1 MSGCTFARR
10 SALSV
15 FAPVRSRALPEQ
27 PAIHLVLECHP
38 AAWNALGFSQS
49 SISKYRSSSRDFR
62 LREGIFCSFQS
73 RSGGTSPP
81 LSVHCGLHL
90 FRVSFCLS
98 ISAGS
103 VMRTRALFSLSLLGR
118 FEGVQDSANR
128 LQTSLV
134 CVSSVHAFR

>member
-1 MSGCTFARR
+1 MSDCTFARR

-15 FAPVRSRALPEQ
+15 FAPVRSWALPEQ
-27 PAIHLVLECHP
+27 PVIHLVLECHP

-98 ISAGS
+98 ISAGG
-103 VMRTRALFSLSLLGR
+103 VMNTSYSALYRVALRGLFSG
-118 FEGVQDSANR
+118 NR
-128 LQTSLV
+128 LQTSISKTFLFV
-134 CVSSVHAFR
+134 RAIML